1 MYVPVYLADIHYA
14 GVYIDSEEMRRDAV
28 AHFPAAKYVVAA
40 MLKSLIKELAGRV
53 MQWGPSLCSA
63 GLGTRTQRCGI
74 TQ

>member
-40 MLKSLIKELAGRV
+40 MLKSLIRELAAV
-53 MQWGPSLCSA
+53 
-63 GLGTRTQRCGI
+63 
-74 TQ
+74 